1 MQWRSLVVG
10 LVVLRLSLSG
20 VLWLAFG
27 LGGSV
32 SWGFNFPIGFS
43 LRKLDL
49 LFREARGV
57 EQRAKSWSQRGREHK
72 REDESSSSCPPVGE
86 ESLRRTYP
94 SFFQGSK
101 DEYVRRYS
109 TFPDS
114 LKVKMKGMAK
124 DMFYFGYDN
133 YMKYAFPED
142 ELNPIDCV
150 GRGPDVLN
158 P

>member
-27 LGGSV
+27 LGANV
-32 SWGFNFPIGFS
+32 SWGFNFPLSFS

-49 LFREARGV
+49 LFREGRV
-57 EQRAKSWSQRGREHK
+57 IEQRGKSWSQQVHERK
-72 REDESSSSCPPVGE
+72 YDDESTSTCPPVGE
-86 ESLRRTYP
+86 ESLRRPYL
-94 SFFQGSK
+94 SFFDGNK

-114 LKVKMKGMAK
+114 LKAKMKAMAK